1 MPVTL
6 LDLIVIG
13 VMLISALLAMVRGFT
28 REILAIAAW
37 AIAAVAALFLHGHVL
52 PYVKPYIK
60 SDTVAQIVSGGAV
73 FIVVLIIA
81 SFITI
86 RLSDMIL
93 DSRIGAIDRTFGFL
107 FGAARGL
114 LLAVVAFIFFSYLV
128 PDKSEPVWVQDAKSK
143 PILLSGR
150 DWLLS
155 ILPTDPE
162 NVILKQLR
170 ANDLLPGDS
179 AQGTDPDAAGA
190 PVQPA
195 TPATKPAAQP

>member
-28 REILAIAAW
+28 REVLAIAAW
-37 AIAAVAALFLHGHVL
+37 AIAAIAALFLHGYVL

-60 SDTVAQIVSGGAV
+60 SDSVAQIVSGGAV
-73 FIVVLIIA
+73 FIVVLLIA

-93 DSRIGAIDRTFGFL
+93 DSRVGAIDRTFGFL

-114 LLAVVAFIFFSYLV
+114 LLAIVAFIFFSYLV
-128 PDKSEPVWVQDAKSK
+128 PEKSEPVWVQNAKSK
-143 PILLSGR
+143 QILLSGR
-150 DWLLS
+150 DWILS

-170 ANDLLPGDS
+170 ANDLLPADGS
-179 AQGTDPDAAGA
+179 QGTDPDAATAPTQNGA
-190 PVQPA
+190 PDS
-195 TPATKPAAQP
+195 KPAQQ